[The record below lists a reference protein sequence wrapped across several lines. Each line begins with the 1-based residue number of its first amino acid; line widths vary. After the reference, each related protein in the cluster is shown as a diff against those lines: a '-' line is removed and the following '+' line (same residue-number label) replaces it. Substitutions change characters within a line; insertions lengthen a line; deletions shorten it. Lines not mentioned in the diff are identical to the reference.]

1 MNTASPASGL
11 SRKLRRIA
19 WLAGALWSAVI
30 AVGVALHLS
39 DAHEN
44 IALFDSQLA
53 VRHFGYVLVWLSG
66 LAGILYG
73 GRRMVSQSEELERAR
88 GTLQV
93 QEERYA
99 KTLDNM
105 LEGCQIVGH
114 DWCYRY
120 VNRTAARHGR
130 RSRKGF
136 LGRSM
141 LELYPGV
148 QDTPLFRQLQV
159 CMEQGVS
166 HATENEFVFPDGDTG
181 RFELY
186 IQPVDE
192 GLLILSLDITERYR
206 AEQALRQNE
215 LRQRALLEALPDLV
229 WLKDAEGVYL
239 ACNPRFERFFGATE
253 AQIVGRTDYDFV
265 DRELAD
271 FFRENDRAAMAAGRP
286 CVNEEEITFADD
298 GHREHLETIK
308 TPMFDADGELV
319 GILGIARDI
328 TGRKRDEA
336 ELESRVEEL
345 QRWQQVTL
353 GREGRILELK
363 QEVNGLLATAGEPPR
378 YSSAQ
383 TDEDE
388 GG

>member
-1 MNTASPASGL
+1 VNAASTGLGL
-11 SRKLRRIA
+11 SRKLRRVA
-19 WLAGALWSAVI
+19 WLAGTLWSAVI

-39 DAHEN
+39 DAHKD
-44 IALFDSQLA
+44 IALVHSQLA
-53 VRHFGYVLVWLSG
+53 THHFAYVLVWLLG
-66 LAGILYG
+66 MAGILYG
-73 GRRMVSQSEELERAR
+73 GRRMGRQSEELERAR

-99 KTLDNM
+99 KTLDN
-105 LEGCQIVGH
+105 LQEGCQIIGH

-130 RSRKGF
+130 RSRKGL

-141 LELYPGV
+141 LELYPGI
-148 QDTPLFRQLQV
+148 QDTPLFRQLQD
-159 CMEQGVS
+159 CMDQGVP

-181 RFELY
+181 LFELY

-192 GLLILSLDITERYR
+192 GLLILSLDITERHR

-229 WLKDAEGVYL
+229 WLKDTDGVYL

-253 AQIVGRTDYDFV
+253 ARIVGRTDYDFV
-265 DRELAD
+265 GRELAD
-271 FFRENDRAAMAAGRP
+271 FFRENDRAAMAAGKP

-308 TPMFDADGELV
+308 TPMFNADGELV

-328 TGRKRDEA
+328 TGRKRGET
-336 ELESRVEEL
+336 ELQARVAEL

-363 QEVNGLLATAGEPPR
+363 QEINDLLARAGEPPR
-378 YSSAQ
+378 YSSVQ